1 MVFGAKSLRVLR
13 LCVDRSSESNSLCA
27 RFQTLWNIPHFKD
40 WIVDA
45 QWLWNKADLP
55 GEHPTTR
62 SSLRPPVAAPP
73 TSIAIGYAHNFIEI
87 YQLPQD
93 PFTISLETSDNLL
106 TDDNISSF
114 PVVYSVQSEE
124 HCTLF
129 CGRFHN
135 NTLEDLWFASG
146 TVFCHALLW
155 KVYHDGGVEAP
166 VVNSLIGHEGILFG
180 IRWSDDGEA
189 VCTVSDDRSIRIWDI
204 THPTNMYVLGC

>member
-13 LCVDRSSESNSLCA
+13 LCVDRSSESNSPSA
-27 RFQTLWNIPHFKD
+27 RFQNLWNIPHFKD

-62 SSLRPPVAAPP
+62 PSLRPTVTTPP
-73 TSIAIGYAHNFIEI
+73 ISIAIGYAHNFVEV

-93 PFTISLETSDNLL
+93 PFTISLETSDNLM
-106 TDDNISSF
+106 TDDNLSSF

-155 KVYHDGGVEAP
+155 KIYHNGGVEAP
-166 VVNSLIGHEGILFG
+166 VVKSLIGHEGILFG
-180 IRWSDDGEA
+180 IRWSDDGKA
-189 VCTVSDDRSIRIWDI
+189 VCTVSDDRSIRIWDN
-204 THPTNMYVLGC
+204 THPTNM

>member
-13 LCVDRSSESNSLCA
+13 LCVDRSSKNNSPSA
-27 RFQTLWNIPHFKD
+27 RFQHLWNIPHFKD

-45 QWLWNKADLP
+45 QWLWDKAHLP

-62 SSLRPPVAAPP
+62 PCLRPPVTAPP
-73 TSIAIGYAHNFIEI
+73 TSIAIGYAHNFVEV

-93 PFTISLETSDNLL
+93 PFTIAMEASDKLL
-106 TDDNISSF
+106 TEDSLSSF

-155 KVYHDGGVEAP
+155 KIYHEGGIEAP
-166 VVNSLIGHEGILFG
+166 VVKSLIGHEGILFG
-180 IRWSDDGEA
+180 IRWSDDGKA

-204 THPTNMYVLGC
+204 SHPTNM

>member
-1 MVFGAKSLRVLR
+1 MVFGAKSLRILR
-13 LCVDRSSESNSLCA
+13 LCVERPSGTSVPSA
-27 RFQTLWNIPHFKD
+27 RFQHLWNIPHLKD

-62 SSLRPPVAAPP
+62 PSLRPSVTAPP
-73 TSIAIGYAHNFIEI
+73 TSIAIGYAHNFVEV
-87 YQLPQD
+87 YALPQD
-93 PFTISLETSDNLL
+93 PFTIAMDSTDELL
-106 TDDNISSF
+106 TKDSLPGF
-114 PVVYSVQSEE
+114 RVLYSVQSEE

-155 KVYHDGGVEAP
+155 KVYHASGIEAP
-166 VVNSLIGHEGILFG
+166 VVKSLVGHEGILFG
-180 IRWSDDGEA
+180 IRWSDDGKA
-189 VCTVSDDRSIRIWDI
+189 VCTVSDDRSIRIWNI
-204 THPTNMYVLGC
+204 THPTNM

>member
-13 LCVDRSSESNSLCA
+13 LCVDRSSESKSPSA
-27 RFQTLWNIPHFKD
+27 RFQNLWNIPHFKD

-55 GEHPTTR
+55 GEHPTIR
-62 SSLRPPVAAPP
+62 PSLRPPVSTPP
-73 TSIAIGYAHNFIEI
+73 SSIAIGYAHNFVEI

-93 PFTISLETSDNLL
+93 PFTISLETSDNLM
-106 TDDNISSF
+106 TEDNLSGF

-155 KVYHDGGVEAP
+155 KVYHEDDVEAP
-166 VVNSLIGHEGILFG
+166 VVKSLIGHEGILFG
-180 IRWSDDGEA
+180 IRWSDDGKA

-204 THPTNMYVLGC
+204 THPTNM